1 MMRNAKKVVVV
12 GGGPA
17 GMMAAIRASQLEQNV
32 TLIEKNDILGKKLLL
47 SGNGRCN
54 LTNANNVDVFFEG
67 YSKNGEFLRD
77 AFKLFFNRDII
88 KFFESRGLKLKT
100 EKDGRVFPETN
111 RAASVRDILK
121 KELLRNKV
129 KVIYGAQMIDIIVQD
144 KKIRSVDIMGA
155 PFVPADSLILA
166 TGGITHGSTGSTGEG
181 IRLAEGLGHKIVSLR
196 PGLAALKTDK
206 IYPSAL
212 EGLTLKEV
220 SVTFVCGRKQI
231 TSHVGD
237 LLFTRVGIS
246 GPIILSIS
254 GKVIDWLTGG
264 KKVVASVDLLPSLS
278 REEIDTQLMKDIV
291 ANSKKS
297 ISNVLKKNLPSR
309 LVDIVMEVL
318 EITPGVQ
325 VSQLTSKNRKK
336 IVSFLKE
343 MNLKIIGVS
352 SFEKAMITRGGI
364 SLKEINPKTMASRKV
379 NGLFF
384 AGEMID
390 LDGDT
395 GGYNL
400 QEAFST
406 GYLAGESAAK

>member
-1 MMRNAKKVVVV
+1 MMRSAKKIVVV

-17 GMMAAIRASQLEQNV
+17 GMMAAIRASQLGQKV

-47 SGNGRCN
+47 SGNERCN

-88 KFFESRGLKLKT
+88 EFFESRDLKLKT

-129 KVIYGAQMIDIIVQD
+129 KIIYGAQMVDIVVQD
-144 KKIRSVDIMGA
+144 KKIQSVGLMDA

-166 TGGITHGSTGSTGEG
+166 TGGITYGSTGSTGEG
-181 IRLAEGLGHKIVSLR
+181 IKLAEVLGHKIVSLR
-196 PGLAALKTDK
+196 PGLAALKIDK
-206 IYPSAL
+206 TYPSAL
-212 EGLTLKEV
+212 EGLTLKDV
-220 SVTFVCGRKQI
+220 SVTFVCDRKQI

-254 GKVIDWLTGG
+254 GKVIDWLTVG
-264 KKVVASVDLLPSLS
+264 KKVVASVDLSPSSS
-278 REEIDTQLMKDIV
+278 RKEIDTQLMKDII

-309 LVDIVMEVL
+309 LVDIAMEVL
-318 EITPGVQ
+318 EITPGKQ

-336 IVSFLKE
+336 IVSFLKG

>member
-1 MMRNAKKVVVV
+1 MRSAKKVVVV

-17 GMMAAIRASQLEQNV
+17 GMMAAIRASQLGQKV
-32 TLIEKNDILGKKLLL
+32 TLIEKNNILGKKLLL
-47 SGNGRCN
+47 SGNERCN

-88 KFFESRGLKLKT
+88 EFFESRGLKLKT
-100 EKDGRVFPETN
+100 EKDGRIIPETN

-129 KVIYGAQMIDIIVQD
+129 KITYGAQMVDIVVQD
-144 KKIRSVDIMGA
+144 KKIQSVDLMDA

-166 TGGITHGSTGSTGEG
+166 TGGITYGSTGSTGEG
-181 IRLAEGLGHKIVSLR
+181 IKLAEALGHKIVSLR

-206 IYPSAL
+206 TYPSAL
-212 EGLTLKEV
+212 EGLTLKDV
-220 SVTFVCGRKQI
+220 SVTFVCDRKQI

-237 LLFTRVGIS
+237 LLFTRIGIS

-254 GKVIDWLTGG
+254 GKVIDWLTVG
-264 KKVVASVDLLPSLS
+264 KKVVALVDLSPSSS
-278 REEIDTQLMKDIV
+278 REEIDTQLMKDIT

-297 ISNVLKKNLPSR
+297 VSTVLKKNLPRR
-309 LVDIVMEVL
+309 LVDVAMEVL
-318 EITPGVQ
+318 EITPREQ

-336 IVSFLKE
+336 IVSFLKG

>member
-1 MMRNAKKVVVV
+1 MMRSAKKVVVV

-17 GMMAAIRASQLEQNV
+17 GMMAAIRASQLGQKV
-32 TLIEKNDILGKKLLL
+32 TLIEKNNILGKKLLL

-88 KFFESRGLKLKT
+88 EFFESRGLKLKT

-129 KVIYGAQMIDIIVQD
+129 KIIYGAQMVDIVVQD
-144 KKIRSVDIMGA
+144 KKIQSVDLVGA
-155 PFVPADSLILA
+155 PFVAADSLILA
-166 TGGITHGSTGSTGEG
+166 TGGITYGSTGSTGEG
-181 IRLAEGLGHKIVSLR
+181 IKLAEALGHKIVSLR

-206 IYPSAL
+206 TYPSAL

-264 KKVVASVDLLPSLS
+264 KKVVASVDLSPSLS
-278 REEIDTQLMKDIV
+278 REEIDTQLMKEII

-309 LVDIVMEVL
+309 LVDIAMEVL
-318 EITPGVQ
+318 EITPGEQ

-336 IVSFLKE
+336 IVSFLKG
-343 MNLKIIGVS
+343 MNLKIIGAS

>member
-1 MMRNAKKVVVV
+1 MRSAKKVVVV

-17 GMMAAIRASQLEQNV
+17 GMMAAIRASQLGQKV
-32 TLIEKNDILGKKLLL
+32 TLIEKNNILGKKLLL
-47 SGNGRCN
+47 SGNERCN

-88 KFFESRGLKLKT
+88 EFFESKGLKLKT

-129 KVIYGAQMIDIIVQD
+129 KIIYGAQMVDIVVQD
-144 KKIRSVDIMGA
+144 KKIQSVGLMGA

-166 TGGITHGSTGSTGEG
+166 TGGITYGSTGSTGEG
-181 IRLAEGLGHKIVSLR
+181 IKLAEALGHKIVSLR

-206 IYPSAL
+206 TYPSAL
-212 EGLTLKEV
+212 EGLTLKDV
-220 SVTFVCGRKQI
+220 SVTFVCDRKQI

-254 GKVIDWLTGG
+254 GKVIDWLTVG
-264 KKVVASVDLLPSLS
+264 KKVVASVDLSLS
-278 REEIDTQLMKDIV
+278 SSRKEIDTQLMKDII

-297 ISNVLKKNLPSR
+297 ISNVLKKNLPSS
-309 LVDIVMEVL
+309 LVDIAMEVL
-318 EITPGVQ
+318 EITPGEQ

-336 IVSFLKE
+336 IVSFLKG

>member
-1 MMRNAKKVVVV
+1 MMRSAKKVVVV

-17 GMMAAIRASQLEQNV
+17 GMMAAIRASQLGQKV
-32 TLIEKNDILGKKLLL
+32 TLIEKNNILGKKLLL

-88 KFFESRGLKLKT
+88 EFFESRGLKLKT

-129 KVIYGAQMIDIIVQD
+129 KIIYGAQVIDIVVQD
-144 KKIRSVDIMGA
+144 KKIQSVGLMGA

-166 TGGITHGSTGSTGEG
+166 TGGITYGSTGSTGEG

-206 IYPSAL
+206 TYPSAL

-264 KKVVASVDLLPSLS
+264 KKVVASVDLSPSSS
-278 REEIDTQLMKDIV
+278 REEIDTQLMKEII

-309 LVDIVMEVL
+309 LVDIAMEVL
-318 EITPGVQ
+318 EITPGKQ

-336 IVSFLKE
+336 IVSFLKG

>member
-1 MMRNAKKVVVV
+1 MMRSAKKVVVV

-17 GMMAAIRASQLEQNV
+17 GMMAAIRASQLGQKV
-32 TLIEKNDILGKKLLL
+32 TVIEKNNILGKKLLL

-54 LTNANNVDVFFEG
+54 LTNSNNVDVFFEG

-77 AFKLFFNRDII
+77 AFKLFFNRDTLE
-88 KFFESRGLKLKT
+88 FFESRGLKLKT

-129 KVIYGAQMIDIIVQD
+129 KIIYGAQMVDIVVQD
-144 KKIRSVDIMGA
+144 KKIQSVDIMGA

-166 TGGITHGSTGSTGEG
+166 TGGITYGSTGSTGEG
-181 IRLAEGLGHKIVSLR
+181 IRLAEDLGHKIVSLR
-196 PGLAALKTDK
+196 PGLVALKTDK
-206 IYPSAL
+206 TYPSAL

-220 SVTFVCGRKQI
+220 NVTFVCGRKQI

-254 GKVIDWLTGG
+254 GKVIDWLADG
-264 KKVVASVDLLPSLS
+264 KKVVASIDLSPSLS
-278 REEIDTQLMKDIV
+278 KEEIDTQLMNEII

-309 LVDIVMEVL
+309 LVDIAMEVL
-318 EITPGVQ
+318 EITPREQ
-325 VSQLTSKNRKK
+325 VSQLTGKNRKK
-336 IVSFLKE
+336 IVSFLKG

>member
-1 MMRNAKKVVVV
+1 MMRSAKKVVVV

-17 GMMAAIRASQLEQNV
+17 GMMAAIRASQLGQKV

-47 SGNGRCN
+47 SGNERCN

-88 KFFESRGLKLKT
+88 EFFESRGLKLKT

-129 KVIYGAQMIDIIVQD
+129 TIIYGAQMVDIVAQD
-144 KKIRSVDIMGA
+144 KKIQSVGLMGA

-166 TGGITHGSTGSTGEG
+166 TGGITYGSTGSTGEG
-181 IRLAEGLGHKIVSLR
+181 IKLAKALGHKIVSLR
-196 PGLAALKTDK
+196 PGLVALKTDK
-206 IYPSAL
+206 TCPSAL

-220 SVTFVCGRKQI
+220 RVTFVCGRKQI
-231 TSHVGD
+231 TSRVGN

-254 GKVIDWLTGG
+254 GKVIDCLTDG
-264 KKVVASVDLLPSLS
+264 KKVVASVDLSPSLS
-278 REEIDTQLMKDIV
+278 REEIDTQLMKEII

-309 LVDIVMEVL
+309 LVDIATEIL
-318 EITPGVQ
+318 EITPGKQ

-336 IVSFLKE
+336 IVSFLKG

>member
-1 MMRNAKKVVVV
+1 
-12 GGGPA
+12 
-17 GMMAAIRASQLEQNV
+17 MANTLQIDTMYQL
-32 TLIEKNDILGKKLLL
+32 LIQKEYF
-47 SGNGRCN
+47 
-54 LTNANNVDVFFEG
+54 TEA
-67 YSKNGEFLRD
+67 EFL
-77 AFKLFFNRDII
+77 
-88 KFFESRGLKLKT
+88 
-100 EKDGRVFPETN
+100 EK
-111 RAASVRDILK
+111 
-121 KELLRNKV
+121 
-129 KVIYGAQMIDIIVQD
+129 M
-144 KKIRSVDIMGA
+144 
-155 PFVPADSLILA
+155 
-166 TGGITHGSTGSTGEG
+166 
-181 IRLAEGLGHKIVSLR
+181 
-196 PGLAALKTDK
+196 
-206 IYPSAL
+206 
-212 EGLTLKEV
+212 KEV

-231 TSHVGD
+231 TSHVGN

-254 GKVIDWLTGG
+254 GKVIDWLTDG
-264 KKVVASVDLLPSLS
+264 KKVVASVDLSPSLS
-278 REEIDTQLMKDIV
+278 REEIDTQLMKDII

-309 LVDIVMEVL
+309 LVDIAMEVL
-318 EITPGVQ
+318 EIIPGKQ

-336 IVSFLKE
+336 IVSFLKG

-364 SLKEINPKTMASRKV
+364 SLKEINPKTMASRKI

-406 GYLAGESAAK
+406 GISCQRVPAAIPSSGKPNSSS

>member
-1 MMRNAKKVVVV
+1 MRSAKKVVVV

-17 GMMAAIRASQLEQNV
+17 GMMAAIRASQLGQKV
-32 TLIEKNDILGKKLLL
+32 TLIEKNNILGKKLLL

-88 KFFESRGLKLKT
+88 EFFESRGLKLKT

-129 KVIYGAQMIDIIVQD
+129 KIIYGTQMVDIVVQD
-144 KKIRSVDIMGA
+144 KKVQSVGLMGT

-206 IYPSAL
+206 TYPSVL

-220 SVTFVCGRKQI
+220 SVTFACGRKQI

-254 GKVIDWLTGG
+254 GKVIDWLADG
-264 KKVVASVDLLPSLS
+264 KKVVASVDLSPSLS
-278 REEIDTQLMKDIV
+278 REEIDAQLMKGII

-309 LVDIVMEVL
+309 LVDIAMEVL
-318 EITPGVQ
+318 EITPGEQ

-336 IVSFLKE
+336 IVSFLKG
-343 MNLKIIGVS
+343 MDLKIIGTS

>member
-1 MMRNAKKVVVV
+1 MMRSAKKVVVV

-17 GMMAAIRASQLEQNV
+17 GMMAAIRASQLGQKV
-32 TLIEKNDILGKKLLL
+32 TLIEKNNILGKKLLL
-47 SGNGRCN
+47 SGNERCN

-88 KFFESRGLKLKT
+88 EFFESRGLKLKT

-111 RAASVRDILK
+111 RATSVRDILK

-129 KVIYGAQMIDIIVQD
+129 KIIYGAQMVDIVVQD
-144 KKIRSVDIMGA
+144 KKIQSVGLMGA

-166 TGGITHGSTGSTGEG
+166 TGGITYGSTGSTGEG
-181 IRLAEGLGHKIVSLR
+181 IRFAEFLGHKIVSLR

-206 IYPSAL
+206 TYPSAL

-264 KKVVASVDLLPSLS
+264 KKVVASVDLSPSLS
-278 REEIDTQLMKDIV
+278 REEIDTQLMKEII

-309 LVDIVMEVL
+309 LVDIAMEVL
-318 EITPGVQ
+318 EITPGGQ

-336 IVSFLKE
+336 IVSFLKG

>member
-1 MMRNAKKVVVV
+1 MKRIGKKIVVV

-17 GMMAAIRASQLEQNV
+17 GMMAAIRASQLGKKV
-32 TLIEKNDILGKKLLL
+32 TLIEKNNILGKKLLL

-54 LTNANNVDVFFEG
+54 LTNSNNVDVFFER

-77 AFKLFFNRDII
+77 AFKLFFNQDII
-88 KFFESRGLKLKT
+88 EFFGSRGLKLKI
-100 EKDGRVFPETN
+100 EPDGRVFPETN
-111 RAASVRDILK
+111 SAVSVRDILK

-129 KVIYGAQMIDIIVQD
+129 EIVYDAQVIDIVVQD
-144 KKIRSVDIMGA
+144 KKIQSVGIKDV
-155 PFVPADSLILA
+155 PFILADNIVLA
-166 TGGITHGSTGSTGEG
+166 TGGITYGYTGSTGEG
-181 IRLAEGLGHKIVSLR
+181 IKLAESMGHTIVSLR

-206 IYPSAL
+206 IYPRAL
-212 EGLTLKEV
+212 EGLTLKDV

-231 TSHVGD
+231 TSQLGD

-254 GKVIDWLTGG
+254 GKVIDWLTVG
-264 KKVVASVDLLPSLS
+264 KKVVASIDIFPYLS
-278 REEIDTQLMKDIV
+278 REEIELQIMKEII

-309 LVDIVMEVL
+309 LVDIAMEVL
-318 EITPGVQ
+318 EINPGVQ
-325 VSQLTSKNRKK
+325 VSQLNSENRKK
-336 IVSFLKE
+336 IVTFLKG
-343 MNLKIIGVS
+343 MNLKIFGSS
-352 SFEKAMITRGGI
+352 SFEKATITRGGI

-379 NGLFF
+379 KGLFF

>member
-1 MMRNAKKVVVV
+1 MRSAKKVVVV

-17 GMMAAIRASQLEQNV
+17 GMMAAIRASQLGQKV
-32 TLIEKNDILGKKLLL
+32 TLIEKNNILGKKLLL
-47 SGNGRCN
+47 SGNERCN

-88 KFFESRGLKLKT
+88 EFFESRGLKLKT

-129 KVIYGAQMIDIIVQD
+129 TIIYGAQMVDIVAQD
-144 KKIRSVDIMGA
+144 KKIQSVGLMGA

-166 TGGITHGSTGSTGEG
+166 TGGITYGSTGSTGEG
-181 IRLAEGLGHKIVSLR
+181 IKLAEALGHKIVSLR
-196 PGLAALKTDK
+196 PGLAALKIDK
-206 IYPSAL
+206 TYPSAL
-212 EGLTLKEV
+212 EGLTLKDV
-220 SVTFVCGRKQI
+220 SVIFVCDRKQI

-264 KKVVASVDLLPSLS
+264 KKVVASVDLSPSLS
-278 REEIDTQLMKDIV
+278 REEIDTQLMKEII

-309 LVDIVMEVL
+309 LVDIAMEVL
-318 EITPGVQ
+318 EITPGKQ

-336 IVSFLKE
+336 IVSFLKG

>member
-1 MMRNAKKVVVV
+1 MRSAKKVVVV

-17 GMMAAIRASQLEQNV
+17 GMMAAIRASQLGQKV

-47 SGNGRCN
+47 SGNERCN

-88 KFFESRGLKLKT
+88 EFFESKGLKLKT
-100 EKDGRVFPETN
+100 ENDGRVFPETN

-129 KVIYGAQMIDIIVQD
+129 KIIYGAQMVDIVVQD
-144 KKIRSVDIMGA
+144 KKIQSVGLMDV

-166 TGGITHGSTGSTGEG
+166 TGGITYGSTGSTGEG
-181 IRLAEGLGHKIVSLR
+181 IKLAEALGHKIVSLR

-206 IYPSAL
+206 TYPSAL
-212 EGLTLKEV
+212 EGLTLKDV
-220 SVTFVCGRKQI
+220 SVTFVCDRKQI

-254 GKVIDWLTGG
+254 GKVIDWLTVG
-264 KKVVASVDLLPSLS
+264 KKVVASVDLSPSLS
-278 REEIDTQLMKDIV
+278 REEIDTQLMKEII

-309 LVDIVMEVL
+309 LVDIAMEVL
-318 EITPGVQ
+318 EITPGEQ

-336 IVSFLKE
+336 IVSFLKG